1 MCWNVIIQLGLS
13 STADEKAESSGWE
26 QQDNQE
32 MMNEIRH
39 FKTPYG
45 LLGDLFDATPAE
57 RVSKVY
63 YEDMLFET
71 WNHGR
76 AVLIGDGRQQPH
88 RFAHILFLLFIKAK
102 LT

>member
-13 STADEKAESSGWE
+13 STADEKAESLDWE

-76 AVLIGDGRQQPH
+76 AVLIGDGKQ
-88 RFAHILFLLFIKAK
+88 
-102 LT
+102 